1 MTVDAAKRESC
12 DADSVRLAF
21 VQDGIEAASSSCMAS
36 HLVGLVAQY
45 GYALIAL
52 FLFGEGLAIPF
63 PTDTTLV
70 TASALAARG
79 HLSLV
84 LVFVVATLST
94 AAGTT
99 AAFYLGRSGSTFIMR
114 RAHGGAGALGRAHRF
129 FERHG
134 ASAVLFGRFV
144 PIVRML
150 ISLVAGVSQMDAR
163 RFAAYNLAGA
173 AIWATAFCAIGYF
186 FGHHAGAFYH
196 QLVRAALVVGF
207 GLAALVTLAVAGG
220 WLIEDAEAAW
230 RAEGNAWHRVLT
242 SRPVRWL
249 ARRSP
254 TVQSILFRRFSPADY
269 LGLNLT
275 LGLGVSFVLLLI
287 FGAIAQGVLSKMAIV
302 RFDVGLA
309 EALHAGAT
317 PGGVA
322 FWSLVTRLG
331 SISVAAVFGIGFALW
346 YASRRG
352 WLAFGGWVAALAG
365 SELLAW
371 ALKRAVHRERP
382 IFEVAYAT
390 EPTFSFPSSHVL
402 GALVG
407 YGMIV
412 YFVVCLTTSR
422 LWRALAITLVA
433 MLIVAVG
440 YSRLYLGLHF
450 FSDVVGGLAAGAV
463 WLTACITALEVA
475 RRKQET
481 EPLAYAGRRAS
492 GSTAVAEE
500 RVDSRSQPLT

>member
-1 MTVDAAKRESC
+1 MAA
-12 DADSVRLAF
+12 
-21 VQDGIEAASSSCMAS
+21 
-36 HLVGLVAQY
+36 HLVGLVAKY

-63 PTDTTLV
+63 PTDTTVV

-79 HLSLV
+79 HLSLI

-94 AAGTT
+94 AGGTM
-99 AAFYLGRSGSTFIMR
+99 AAFYLGRRGSSFLTR

-144 PIVRML
+144 PVVRML
-150 ISLVAGVSQMDAR
+150 ISFVAGVSAMDAR
-163 RFAAYNLAGA
+163 RFALYNLAGA
-173 AIWATAFCAIGYF
+173 GIWAAAFCAIGYF
-186 FGHHAGAFYH
+186 FGHHASAFYH
-196 QLVRAALVVGF
+196 QLVRAGLVAGF
-207 GLAALVTLAVAGG
+207 GLAALVILAVAGG
-220 WLIEDAEAAW
+220 WLIEDVDAAW
-230 RAEGNAWHRVLT
+230 RAEGTMWHRVLM
-242 SRPVRWL
+242 SAPVRWL
-249 ARRSP
+249 AQRSP
-254 TVQSILFRRFSPADY
+254 RAQSVLFRRFSPADY

-275 LGLGVSFVLLLI
+275 LGLGVSFVLLLM
-287 FGAIAQGVLSKMAIV
+287 FGAIAQSVLSKTTIV
-302 RFDVGLA
+302 RFDVDLA

-317 PGGVA
+317 SPGIA
-322 FWSLVTRLG
+322 FWMTITRFG
-331 SISVAAVFGIGFALW
+331 TMPAVAVFGIAPAVW

-352 WLAFGGWVAALAG
+352 WLPLAGWLAALSG

-371 ALKRAVHRERP
+371 SLKHVMHRERP
-382 IFEVAYAT
+382 IFEVNYAS
-390 EPTFSFPSSHVL
+390 EPSFSFPSSHVL

-422 LWRALAITLVA
+422 LWRALALVIA
-433 MLIVAVG
+433 FALVIAVG

-463 WLTACITALEVA
+463 WLTACVTALEVA
-475 RRKQET
+475 RRKQE
-481 EPLAYAGRRAS
+481 ASAIGAGARRHPMDS
-492 GSTAVAEE
+492 ETKE
-500 RVDSRSQPLT
+500 RSA

>member
-1 MTVDAAKRESC
+1 VAA
-12 DADSVRLAF
+12 
-21 VQDGIEAASSSCMAS
+21 
-36 HLVGLVAQY
+36 HLVALVAKY

-63 PTDTTLV
+63 PTDTTVV

-79 HLSLV
+79 HLSLL

-94 AAGTT
+94 AAGTN
-99 AAFYLGRSGSTFIMR
+99 AAFYVGRRGSTFITSH
-114 RAHGGAGALGRAHRF
+114 AHGGAAALVRTRHF
-129 FERHG
+129 FDRHG
-134 ASAVLFGRFV
+134 ASAVLFGRFIPV
-144 PIVRML
+144 VRML
-150 ISLVAGVSQMDAR
+150 ISLVAGVSDMDAR

-186 FGHHAGAFYH
+186 FGHHGAAFYH
-196 QLVRAALVVGF
+196 QLVRAALVAGF

-230 RAEGNAWHRVLT
+230 RAEGTVWHRILI
-242 SRPVRWL
+242 SRPARWL

-254 TVQSILFRRFSPADY
+254 AAQSILFRRFSPGDY

-287 FGAIAQGVLSKMAIV
+287 FAAIAQSVLSETAIV
-302 RFDVGLA
+302 RFDLDLA
-309 EALHAGAT
+309 EALHAGVT

-322 FWSLVTRLG
+322 FWIGVTRLG
-331 SISVAAVFGIGFALW
+331 TMSATAVFGVGFALW
-346 YASRRG
+346 YTSRRG
-352 WLAFGGWVAALAG
+352 WLVFAGWLAALAG

-371 ALKRAVHRERP
+371 ALKHAIHRERP

-390 EPTFSFPSSHVL
+390 EPSFSFPSSHVL

-412 YFVVCLTTSR
+412 YFTFCLTSSR
-422 LWRALAITLVA
+422 LWRALAMVGGTVLV
-433 MLIVAVG
+433 IGVG

-463 WLTACITALEVA
+463 WLTTCITALEVA
-475 RRKQET
+475 RRKE
-481 EPLAYAGRRAS
+481 EASLIGAAARR
-492 GSTAVAEE
+492 V
-500 RVDSRSQPLT
+500 

>member
-1 MTVDAAKRESC
+1 MAA
-12 DADSVRLAF
+12 
-21 VQDGIEAASSSCMAS
+21 
-36 HLVGLVAQY
+36 HLVGLVARY

-63 PTDTTLV
+63 PTDTTVV

-84 LVFVVATLST
+84 LVFLVATLST
-94 AAGTT
+94 TGGTM
-99 AAFYLGRSGSTFIMR
+99 AAFYLGRSGSSFLTR
-114 RAHGGAGALGRAHRF
+114 RAHGGAGALHRAHRF

-144 PIVRML
+144 PVVRML
-150 ISLVAGVSQMDAR
+150 ISFVAGVSSMDAR
-163 RFAAYNLAGA
+163 RFAIYNLAGA
-173 AIWATAFCAIGYF
+173 AIWAAAFCAIGYF
-186 FGHHAGAFYH
+186 FGHHASAFYH

-207 GLAALVTLAVAGG
+207 GLTALVTLAVAGG
-220 WLIEDAEAAW
+220 WLIEDADAAW
-230 RAEGNAWHRVLT
+230 RAEGTIWHRVLM
-242 SRPVRWL
+242 SAPVRWL

-254 TVQSILFRRFSPADY
+254 AAQSVLFRRFSPADY

-287 FGAIAQGVLSKMAIV
+287 FSAIAQSVLSHSDIV
-302 RFDVGLA
+302 RFDVDLA
-309 EALHAGAT
+309 ETLHAGAT

-322 FWSLVTRLG
+322 FWYLVTRFGTLPAVAVAG
-331 SISVAAVFGIGFALW
+331 VGFVAA

-352 WLAFGGWVAALAG
+352 WLPVAGWLAALSGA
-365 SELLAW
+365 ELLAW
-371 ALKRAVHRERP
+371 ALKHAIHRERP
-382 IFEVAYAT
+382 VFAIAYAREAT
-390 EPTFSFPSSHVL
+390 YSFPSSHVL

-422 LWRALAITLVA
+422 LWRAVAVVAATALV
-433 MLIVAVG
+433 VAVG
-440 YSRLYLGLHF
+440 FSRLYLGLHF

-463 WLTACITALEVA
+463 WLTACVTALEVA
-475 RRKQET
+475 RQRED
-481 EPLAYAGRRAS
+481 A
-492 GSTAVAEE
+492 AERGAAARQKPGDAAE
-500 RVDSRSQPLT
+500 RMS